1 MRRFLAPSGA
11 CTRRAYES
19 IRPFDCDA
27 GTLHYELGSQD
38 AMRSGSNLS
47 YSSLTGAQTIH
58 GAKWTT
64 NLASRLSPVWLNR
77 ATSGSKVASH
87 HQNANTARDR
97 ADSSAPGPFYRRP
110 PSGQYKASGSV
121 FFVTFLT
128 V

>member
-64 NLASRLSPVWLNR
+64 NWHHACHQCGLIVRPQVAKSL
-77 ATSGSKVASH
+77 ATSERQHGSRSRGFQCAGSYLPQAAV
-87 HQNANTARDR
+87 
-97 ADSSAPGPFYRRP
+97 GPVQ
-110 PSGQYKASGSV
+110 G
-121 FFVTFLT
+121 
-128 V
+128 